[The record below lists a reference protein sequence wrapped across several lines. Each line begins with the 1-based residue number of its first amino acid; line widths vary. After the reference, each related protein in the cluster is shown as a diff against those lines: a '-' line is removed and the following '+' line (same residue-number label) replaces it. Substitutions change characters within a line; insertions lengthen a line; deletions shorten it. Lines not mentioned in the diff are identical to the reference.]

1 MNEKGAK
8 VWSIF
13 TKVIKLLFGF
23 LSLHNSV
30 IGTKDD
36 TESKNE
42 NK

>member
-23 LSLHNSV
+23 LGLHNTI

-36 TESKNE
+36 SECE
-42 NK
+42 N